1 MDVNVSSNYYVC
13 DLSSFHSNYFQLHGW
28 ISFFVCIFGSVANVL
43 NILVLT
49 RREMRSPTNLIL
61 TGLALADLL
70 VMIDYIPYSFHLYL
84 YRRSRQDTFTYGW
97 ALFVLFHSH
106 FAQVCH
112 TISICLTLIL
122 AVWRYVAVAR
132 PQKNREWCS
141 YRRTIFA
148 ILIAYIFCPVLCVPL
163 YITTEVRA
171 HVEILDSHGMSIRNE
186 TLLDSSLGNTINT
199 TLYFVRLTETVENHD
214 ILKELNFWI
223 YSIVIKLFPCLVL
236 TVVSLKLV
244 QVLLEAKRRRRKLT
258 NIQEKDLERNK
269 SSRRVDREK
278 QTDRTTMMLLVV
290 LLLFLLTELPQGILG
305 LLSVL
310 LGPGFFWTCYL
321 MLGDVIDMLTL
332 VNSAINFILYCTMSR
347 QFRKTFNE
355 LFCSSWKIPRNTGKQ
370 IFIEHHGNTGTN
382 NTVTQ
387 VTQV

>member
-1 MDVNVSSNYYVC
+1 MDLNASSSDFCN
-13 DLSSFHSNYFQLHGW
+13 LSWFHERYTHLHGW
-28 ISFFVCIFGSVANVL
+28 ISLFVCIFGSIANIL

-49 RREMRSPTNLIL
+49 RREMRSPTNIIL
-61 TGLALADLL
+61 TGLAVADLL
-70 VMIDYIPYSFHLYL
+70 VMIDYIPYAFHLYL
-84 YRRSRQDTFTYGW
+84 YRRSRRDTFTYGW
-97 ALFVLFHSH
+97 TIFVLFHSH

-132 PQKNREWCS
+132 PQQNREWCS

-148 ILIAYIFCPVLCVPL
+148 ISIAYVFCPVLCIPL
-163 YITTEVRA
+163 YITTEVRKQIE
-171 HVEILDSHGMSIRNE
+171 VLDSNGMSVNMQNR
-186 TLLDSSLGNTINT
+186 SLIDYSNATNT
-199 TLYFVRLTETVENHD
+199 TLYFVRMTETAANHN
-214 ILKELNFWI
+214 ILTELNFWI
-223 YSIVIKLFPCLVL
+223 YSVVIKLIPCVVL
-236 TVVSLKLV
+236 TIVSVKLL

-258 NIQEKDLERNK
+258 NIHEENFDRKKGCRRMDKER
-269 SSRRVDREK
+269 
-278 QTDRTTMMLLVV
+278 QTDRTTMMLLAV

-310 LGPGFFWTCYL
+310 LGQGFFLTCYM

-332 VNSAINFILYCTMSR
+332 VNSAINFFLYCTMSR

-355 LFCSSWKIPRNTGKQ
+355 LFCKSWKVPKNNGKQ
-370 IFIEHHGNTGTN
+370 IFLENNGNVVVN
-382 NTVTQ
+382 HTVTQ